1 MELHR
6 PQCSFLPVV
15 LWLLGTNMHIS
26 LVVSSKIHKEFFFSF
41 PFPILCELWSSKHI
55 FKYSSAESEIQ
66 FHSVQ
71 NELKLIYE
79 STSKNA
85 KGVDLSKR

>member
-1 MELHR
+1 M
-6 PQCSFLPVV
+6 V
-15 LWLLGTNMHIS
+15 LWLLGTNMHIA
-26 LVVSSKIHKEFFFSF
+26 LLVSSKIHKEYYFFSSF
-41 PFPILCELWSSKHI
+41 PFPNLCELWSSKHI
-55 FKYSSAESEIQ
+55 FKCSSADSEIQ

-71 NELKLIYE
+71 DELKLIYE